1 MADFRIFCIQ
11 PMLGYSGGLLVADNL
26 RSLNENFLHQY
37 TEILNLVKLKKIA
50 GKALNAS
57 HLNITSI
64 AQN

>member
-1 MADFRIFCIQ
+1 
-11 PMLGYSGGLLVADNL
+11 
-26 RSLNENFLHQY
+26 LNENFLHQY